1 MNSPIHNPP
10 VQGSFDFDAAA
21 VAQQI
26 LARTAPDGSN
36 APVPPQGVHQDRYS
50 DAPFRVTP
58 HGLVLDSLSDRG
70 LAEAFAYLYA
80 REYRH
85 VNGLGWYKWDT
96 YRWVLDEH
104 DRVVWAA
111 GDMAKKLARIDD
123 QNDFTPSEMKRA
135 RGRALSTAGIKSM
148 LAQAQAADGLL
159 LGAALLDADPYALCT
174 PGGIVDL
181 RTGVTLTPDPAKH
194 LHSRATSVAP
204 RQMPIPR
211 WDRFLRDTFGEDAE
225 GLQMI
230 KFLHLLLGYSITGDV
245 GAQVLIFL
253 HGLGKNGKS
262 VLLDTLVKLLGEYA
276 DAAPPGFLMAKPFDG
291 HPTDLAE
298 LHGRRVIVCSELKAG
313 DRFDEARVKLLTGG
327 DRIKARRMRQDF
339 FSFTPTHKLWLLGNH
354 KPEVGTGGFAFWR
367 RMRLVPFE
375 KVVPDHQKID
385 NLADVLVNE
394 EGPGILAW
402 LIDGAR
408 RYLGGERD
416 LSGPER
422 VRLATDAYADTED
435 HLGRFLK
442 EACKIEPGLRAEQ
455 KTLYLAYQAWC
466 DGEPEV
472 ARPVSSRTFASRVRE
487 ALGMRSPSEMATS
500 NSRKYYPGIGLLAE
514 VDGAEETA

>member
-1 MNSPIHNPP
+1 MSSPI
-10 VQGSFDFDAAA
+10 QGVFDFDAAA

-26 LARTAPDGSN
+26 IAHSRTHGTEN
-36 APVPPQGVHQDRYS
+36 PPPGGAQGPYT
-50 DAPFRVTP
+50 DAPFRATA

-85 VNGLGWYKWDT
+85 VNGLGWYKWDA
-96 YRWVLDEH
+96 YRWVPDDH

-111 GDMAKKLARIDD
+111 GDMAKKLARVDD
-123 QNDFTPSEMKRA
+123 QEDFTASEMKRA
-135 RGRALSTAGIKSM
+135 RGRALSTAGIKAM
-148 LAQAQAADGLL
+148 LAQAQAADGMLL
-159 LGAALLDADPYALCT
+159 DAALLDADPYALCT

-181 RTGVTLTPDPAKH
+181 RTGISTTPDPLRH

-204 RQMPIPR
+204 RQMPVPQ
-211 WDRFLRDTFGEDAE
+211 WDRFLRDTFGADAE
-225 GLQMI
+225 GLEMI
-230 KFLHLLLGYSITGDV
+230 DFLHLLLGYSITGDV
-245 GAQVLIFL
+245 GGQALVFL

-262 VLLDTLVKLLGEYA
+262 VLLDTLVKLLGDYA

-375 KVVPDHQKID
+375 KVVPDDQKID

-408 RYLGGERD
+408 RYLDGEKD

-422 VRLATDAYADTED
+422 VRLATDAYAETED

-442 EACKIEPGLRAEQ
+442 EACVIEPGLRAEQ
-455 KTLYLAYQAWC
+455 KTLYLAYQSWC

-472 ARPVSSRTFASRVRE
+472 AKPVSSRTFAARVRE
-487 ALGMRSPSEMATS
+487 TLGMRSPSDMATS
-500 NSRKYYPGIGLLAE
+500 NSRKYYPGIGLLVE
-514 VDGAEETA
+514 DDGTKETT